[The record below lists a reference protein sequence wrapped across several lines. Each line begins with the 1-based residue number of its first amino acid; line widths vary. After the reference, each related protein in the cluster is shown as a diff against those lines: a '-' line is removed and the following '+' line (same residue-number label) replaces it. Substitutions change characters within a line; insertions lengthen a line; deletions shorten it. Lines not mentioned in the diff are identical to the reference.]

1 MAKQEKYH
9 ETLYFASQNG
19 MQDMICFKDKTS
31 TILREHHANLQL
43 GEEKNQIIKTALKLI
58 CNDIATINLDP
69 KTYPTVQNMGNIS
82 SQLALVPE
90 SLQMFLR
97 PILKT
102 DEKVAIWGQNFIK
115 AYWPRSG
122 VLPYQMGLAIQLDH
136 KFGSK
141 WMLNKLHRLGYSES
155 YAELHNYKY
164 CFLNNKKRVCTSNSS
179 GTLDT
184 IVEETD
190 DQINAEFEV
199 DVELENLSALMTI
212 SESATPY
219 EVSIEIEGINSS
231 RAVTQFVGDNIDLNI
246 VSINGNN
253 SFHSMGFIK
262 VTSAASPSADD
273 NSVERVKLKPL
284 DKTKILK
291 ACDVQILPFTTRH
304 QTGIETI
311 TFIPIADLVTSIAQ
325 DKPLLSPGDV
335 LWAAGWVIKA
345 QNSKFQHSNWNGWMK
360 RIHAEDAKP
369 TTQIDFLPV
378 IEGDPNEHRTIFTTL
393 KECLWL
399 SKEKVAVETFDLPI

>member
-1 MAKQEKYH
+1 MGRKTVDER
-9 ETLYFASQNG
+9 ETLFYKLCECLESEVEHGVMTLVQVHQVLQQLDPSPDKSLAYSKKWLKKNSKKSIMKLFILHHKLECR
-19 MQDMICFKDKTS
+19 MCKDKAS
-31 TILREHHANLQL
+31 TILREHHVNLQL

-90 SLQMFLR
+90 SLQMVLR
-97 PILKT
+97 PILMT

-115 AYWPRSG
+115 AYRPRSG

-141 WMLNKLHRLGYSES
+141 WMLDKLHRLGCSES

-164 CFLNNKKRVCTSNSS
+164 CFLNNKKRVGTSNSS

-199 DVELENLSALMTI
+199 DVELKNLSALTTI
-212 SESATPY
+212 SESEIPNLSTAT
-219 EVSIEIEGINSS
+219 G
-231 RAVTQFVGDNIDLNI
+231 
-246 VSINGNN
+246 
-253 SFHSMGFIK
+253 M
-262 VTSAASPSADD
+262 
-273 NSVERVKLKPL
+273 
-284 DKTKILK
+284 
-291 ACDVQILPFTTRH
+291 
-304 QTGIETI
+304 
-311 TFIPIADLVTSIAQ
+311 
-325 DKPLLSPGDV
+325 
-335 LWAAGWVIKA
+335 
-345 QNSKFQHSNWNGWMK
+345 
-360 RIHAEDAKP
+360 AKP

-378 IEGDPNEHRTIFTTL
+378 IEGDLTTTGP
-393 KECLWL
+393 
-399 SKEKVAVETFDLPI
+399 SLPH